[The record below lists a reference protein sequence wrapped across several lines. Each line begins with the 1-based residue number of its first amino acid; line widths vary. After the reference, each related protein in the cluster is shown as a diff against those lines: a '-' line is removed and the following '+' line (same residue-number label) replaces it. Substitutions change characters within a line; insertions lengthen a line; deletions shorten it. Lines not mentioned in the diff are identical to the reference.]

1 MALVVDDIDSIVHI
15 LKINEIKILGKE
27 QSEME
32 ENNKLSIN
40 INDSEGISKVA
51 NALANISEMAVMF
64 LYEVSKYGELDD
76 VEMEIREKAFSR
88 AINGVFKSLFGS
100 NDANAVEF
108 IKMYEQIMEKK
119 IDEVSENFQQITK
132 NMFDLNGLSDIVN
145 PN

>member
-15 LKINEIKILGKE
+15 LKINEIKRLGKE

-40 INDSEGISKVA
+40 INDSEGINKVA
-51 NALANISEMAVMF
+51 NALGNISEMAVMF
-64 LYEVSKYGELDD
+64 LYEISKYGELDD
-76 VEMEIREKAFSR
+76 VEMEIREKAFSS
-88 AINGVFKSLFGS
+88 AITGVFKSLFGS
-100 NDANAVEF
+100 NDANAKEF
-108 IKMYEQIMEKK
+108 IQMFEQIMEKK
-119 IDEVSENFQQITK
+119 IDEVSDKVKNAK